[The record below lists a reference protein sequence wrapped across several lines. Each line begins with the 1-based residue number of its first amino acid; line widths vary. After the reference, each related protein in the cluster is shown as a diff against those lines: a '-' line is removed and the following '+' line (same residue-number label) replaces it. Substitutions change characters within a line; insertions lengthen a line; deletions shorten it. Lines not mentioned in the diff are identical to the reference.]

1 MNDYRT
7 YMSEEEA
14 LEEERI
20 DRLNGKV
27 YGKFFDEAIALREDV
42 LKRKP
47 EEILYAADDIKFLFD
62 IVFTL
67 DDGFCELTEEQCN
80 ALLSMKDASEKIRR
94 SFDRMELE
102 YIDYIREAI
111 RYVADDE
118 IRSRKEREQQ
128 NESEAE

>member
-14 LEEERI
+14 SEEERI
-20 DRLNGKV
+20 DKLNGKV

-47 EEILYAADDIKFLFD
+47 EEILYAADDIRFLFD

-80 ALLSMKDASEKIRR
+80 VLLSMKDAPEKIRR
-94 SFDRMELE
+94 AFDRMELE
-102 YIDYIREAI
+102 YMDYVREAI

-118 IRSRKEREQQ
+118 IRNRKEREQH
-128 NESEAE
+128 NGSETE